1 MMKKI
6 NVLLALVLAVM
17 LSFSACKGKDAD
29 NELYGE
35 GNGTTVD
42 TVETKTPTQPE
53 ETKFIF
59 EAAKT
64 TSKVAVVAP
73 TKEDVEAARAAGTIK
88 GKIVTSIG
96 TIEVELY
103 GDKAPITVANF
114 VKLAKSG
121 FYDGLIFHRVEPGFV
136 IQGGDPSGNGTGGP
150 GYSILREIS
159 KDLRHVEGALAM
171 ARSQIPDSAGSQFYI
186 TLAKTDFLD
195 DAYAV
200 FGKVTKGMDIVKK
213 VKVGTKINS
222 ISFE

>member
-1 MMKKI
+1 MKKI
-6 NVLLALVLAVM
+6 NVLLVLVLAAI

-29 NELYGE
+29 TDGELYGD
-35 GNGTTVD
+35 GTKVD
-42 TVETKTPTQPE
+42 TVETTTPAATE
-53 ETKFIF
+53 EEKFIF
-59 EAAKT
+59 ESAKT
-64 TSKVAVVAP
+64 TSKVAIEAP
-73 TKEDVEAARAAGTIK
+73 TKEDVEAAREAGTIK
-88 GKIVTSIG
+88 GKITTSLG
-96 TIEVELY
+96 DIEVELY

-114 VKLAKSG
+114 VKLAKAG
-121 FYDGLIFHRVEPGFV
+121 FYDGLNFHRVEPGFV

-171 ARSQIPDSAGSQFYI
+171 ARSQMPNSAGSQFYI

-213 VKVGTKINS
+213 VKVGTKITS
-222 ISFE
+222 IEFE